1 MVLSRATTVH
11 WSFMGTLPPPQP
23 QGPHPYSWRKA
34 HRPLEDSWQWDPSLS
49 TGDDDLSILKEPCWT
64 LLRTPRHWLCLG
76 GGLHLDPAHPASL
89 SPSTDIAYT
98 SHSNWPGLL
107 WGDLEALPLSGEGP
121 PSWGSLRKGFPL
133 KGRQPVPRGRGE
145 RKGDGGS
152 PPGCGP
158 HSQRLPGNSKSANF
172 FLKHVILST
181 KNRNDFFL
189 TIENSLSLII
199 WNLWKDDLAV

>member
-1 MVLSRATTVH
+1 MVLSRATTAH

-98 SHSNWPGLL
+98 SHSNWPRLL

-121 PSWGSLRKGFPL
+121 PSWGSLRNGLPSEGSATSATGQGRKEGRRGNATRLRATLTKASREL
-133 KGRQPVPRGRGE
+133 KI
-145 RKGDGGS
+145 
-152 PPGCGP
+152 
-158 HSQRLPGNSKSANF
+158 SKLF
-172 FLKHVILST
+172 FKA
-181 KNRNDFFL
+181 R
-189 TIENSLSLII
+189 NSLY
-199 WNLWKDDLAV
+199 

>member
-89 SPSTDIAYT
+89 SPSTDIAYM
-98 SHSNWPGLL
+98 SHSNWPRGPIT
-107 WGDLEALPLSGEGP
+107 GDGSSGGP
-121 PSWGSLRKGFPL
+121 AA
-133 KGRQPVPRGRGE
+133 QRGRTALVGQPQKGLPSE
-145 RKGDGGS
+145 GSATSATGQGRKEGRRGIAT
-152 PPGCGP
+152 
-158 HSQRLPGNSKSANF
+158 RLRATLTKASRELKISKLF
-172 FLKHVILST
+172 FKA
-181 KNRNDFFL
+181 R
-189 TIENSLSLII
+189 NSLY
-199 WNLWKDDLAV
+199 